1 MDFIFVSYIKYKL
14 NSLYFGIYIYV
25 MKSFFI
31 YLLIII
37 LSACSSLKDTNNT
50 EVSNEDD
57 EILNGLDDME
67 TSSGYVDSTNYDD
80 WVSNS
85 PYSDEPTIVNV
96 QSNLPNFVD
105 DISNGP
111 TLPKK
116 SKIVSGETKVLVK
129 DYVDNVK
136 LENNNGILVYSVPDE
151 VKVGIF
157 FTVKVRISKNKDK
170 QKIVF
175 GDRGISIYEPDINS
189 TVSIEMIDIK
199 PVMSSS
205 LLGDS
210 DKFKITSLSSEFQ
223 DIDSVGYTEWTWKV
237 TPLKGGKNYLK
248 LLVKYKSNNDGSFKD
263 ITIFDRKILV
273 TPNIKYTISN
283 WLSEYWQ
290 WLLTTLLIPLF
301 KWVVARRRKKE
312 TI

>member
-14 NSLYFGIYIYV
+14 NSLYFDIYIYV

-37 LSACSSLKDTNNT
+37 LSSCSSLKDINNT

-57 EILNGLDDME
+57 EILNELDDME
-67 TSSGYVDSTNYDD
+67 TSSGYTDSTNYDG
-80 WVSNS
+80 WVSS
-85 PYSDEPTIVNV
+85 GTYSDEPTIVND
-96 QSNLPNFVD
+96 QSNIPNFN
-105 DISNGP
+105 DISNDP

-129 DYVDNVK
+129 DYVDDLK
-136 LENNNGILVYSVPDE
+136 LENNNGILVYSVQDE

-157 FTVKVRISKNKDK
+157 FTVRVRISKNKDK

-175 GDRGISIYEPDINS
+175 GDRGISIYESDIKS
-189 TVSIEMIDIK
+189 TVSLEMIDIK

-223 DIDSVGYTEWTWKV
+223 DIDSIGYTEWTWRV

-248 LLVKYKSNNDGSFKD
+248 LLVKYKSKNDNSYKD

-273 TPNIKYTISN
+273 SPNIKYTITN

-301 KWVVARRRKKE
+301 KWILGRRKKKE

>member
-14 NSLYFGIYIYV
+14 NSLYFDIYIYV

-37 LSACSSLKDTNNT
+37 LSSCSSLKDINNT

-57 EILNGLDDME
+57 EILNELDDME
-67 TSSGYVDSTNYDD
+67 TSSGYTDSTNYDG
-80 WVSNS
+80 WVSS
-85 PYSDEPTIVNV
+85 GTYSDEPTIVND
-96 QSNLPNFVD
+96 QSNIPNFN
-105 DISNGP
+105 DISNDP

-129 DYVDNVK
+129 DYVDDLK

-157 FTVKVRISKNKDK
+157 FTVRVRISKNKDK

-175 GDRGISIYEPDINS
+175 GDRGISIYESDIKS
-189 TVSIEMIDIK
+189 TVSLEMIDIK

-223 DIDSVGYTEWTWKV
+223 DIDSIGYTEWTWRV

-248 LLVKYKSNNDGSFKD
+248 LLVKYKSKNDNSYKD

-273 TPNIKYTISN
+273 SPNIKYTITN

-290 WLLTTLLIPLF
+290 WLLTTLLIQLF
-301 KWVVARRRKKE
+301 KWILGRRKKKE

>member
-14 NSLYFGIYIYV
+14 NSLYFDIYIYV

-37 LSACSSLKDTNNT
+37 LSSCSSLKDINNT

-57 EILNGLDDME
+57 EILNELDDME
-67 TSSGYVDSTNYDD
+67 TSSGYTDSTNYDG
-80 WVSNS
+80 WVSS
-85 PYSDEPTIVNV
+85 GTYSDEPTIVND
-96 QSNLPNFVD
+96 QSNIPNFN
-105 DISNGP
+105 DISNDP

-129 DYVDNVK
+129 DYVDDLK

-157 FTVKVRISKNKDK
+157 FTVRVRISKNKDK

-175 GDRGISIYEPDINS
+175 GDRGISIYESDIKS
-189 TVSIEMIDIK
+189 TVSLEMIDIK

-223 DIDSVGYTEWTWKV
+223 DIDSIGYTEWTWRV

-248 LLVKYKSNNDGSFKD
+248 LLVKYKSKNDNSYKD

-273 TPNIKYTISN
+273 SPNIKYTITN

-301 KWVVARRRKKE
+301 KWILGRRKKKE

>member
-1 MDFIFVSYIKYKL
+1 
-14 NSLYFGIYIYV
+14 

-37 LSACSSLKDTNNT
+37 LSSCSSLKDINNT

-57 EILNGLDDME
+57 EILNELDDME
-67 TSSGYVDSTNYDD
+67 TSSGYTDSTNYDG
-80 WVSNS
+80 WVSS
-85 PYSDEPTIVNV
+85 GTYSDEPTIVND
-96 QSNLPNFVD
+96 QSNIPNFN
-105 DISNGP
+105 DISNDP

-129 DYVDNVK
+129 DYVDDLK

-157 FTVKVRISKNKDK
+157 FTVRVRISKNKDK

-175 GDRGISIYEPDINS
+175 GDRGISIYESDIKS
-189 TVSIEMIDIK
+189 TVSLEMIDIK

-223 DIDSVGYTEWTWKV
+223 DIDSIGYTEWTWRV

-248 LLVKYKSNNDGSFKD
+248 LLVKYKSKNDNSYKD

-273 TPNIKYTISN
+273 SPNIKYTITN

-301 KWVVARRRKKE
+301 KWILGRRKKKE